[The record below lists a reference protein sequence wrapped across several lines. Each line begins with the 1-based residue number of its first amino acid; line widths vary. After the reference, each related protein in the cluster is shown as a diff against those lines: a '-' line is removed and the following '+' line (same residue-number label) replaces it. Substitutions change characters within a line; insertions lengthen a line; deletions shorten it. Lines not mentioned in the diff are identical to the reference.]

1 MSTRPRT
8 ATAPT
13 TLVALLLALLAAPL
27 AAQQDDPGLDRLER
41 EITRLA
47 ELSGGIVGVA
57 AVHLETGRAVYLNPD
72 EPFPMA
78 STFKFPVA
86 VQILRRVQA
95 GTLSLDSIVEI
106 QPENLHPGSGT
117 LTRLFNDPGVFLSV
131 RNLLELMLLISDN
144 SAADIMLRMAGG
156 PDSVNAMLAEVGV
169 EGIRVDRPTSL
180 LIADWSGVEGLPEDG
195 EFTID
200 EYRER
205 ARMRTDSAR
214 EAAAVA
220 RFEDPRDTATPEGMA
235 DLFTQVWKGQALNTE
250 NTELLLDILSRVET
264 GTDRLK
270 GLLPPRTTVGHKTGT
285 LGGVSDDVG
294 IIYLPD
300 DAGHVI
306 TCVFV
311 KESDDSDDRALA
323 IRQIA
328 RAVYDYFLFNPR

>member
-1 MSTRPRT
+1 MPVRPRS
-8 ATAPT
+8 ATA
-13 TLVALLLALLAAPL
+13 ALFACLALLTAPL
-27 AAQQDDPGLDRLER
+27 AAQQGDPGLDRLEA
-41 EITRLA
+41 EVTRLA

-57 AVHLETGRAVYLNPD
+57 AVHLETGRAVYLNGT
-72 EPFPMA
+72 EQFPMA

-86 VQILRRVQA
+86 VQILRRVEA

-106 QPENLHPGSGT
+106 EPQNLHPGSGT
-117 LTRLFNDPGVFLSV
+117 LTHLFNDPGVYLSV

-156 PDSVNAMLAEVGV
+156 PDSVNAMLAGLGV

-195 EFTID
+195 EFTI
-200 EYRER
+200 EEFREQ

-214 EAAAVA
+214 EAAAIA
-220 RFEDPRDTATPEGMA
+220 RFEDPRDTATPRGMA
-235 DLFTQVWKGQALNTE
+235 DLYTQVWKGQALNPE
-250 NTELLLDILSRVET
+250 HTELLLDILSRVET

-311 KESDDSDDRALA
+311 KEADDSDDRALA

-328 RAVYDYFLFNPR
+328 RAVYDYFLFNPG